1 MKNSIVV
8 IGGGESGVG
17 AAFLANK
24 NGYDVFLSEFNTI
37 EKKYKKILEDNH
49 INYEEGGH
57 TLNKCFSARE
67 IVKSPGISN
76 NSEIIIKIKSK
87 NIPIISEIEFAYRFT
102 NSILIGVTG
111 SNGKTTTSSLI
122 YHILKSSGKSVGLA
136 GNIGN
141 SFSFLTAE
149 NSFEYIVLELS
160 SFQLDDVNDFN
171 PFISII
177 TNITPDHLERYEYNF
192 QNYVNSKFKITSNQS
207 SADYF
212 IYNSDDNK
220 INSELNNRI
229 INSKKISFSYMN
241 NKEHNLTYVKN
252 NNINSYINNTS
263 FMIPIENL
271 SIKGKHNIQNSMA
284 AATVAK
290 ILNISDEKIRE
301 SLGNFQSINHR
312 LEHVLT
318 IQKVK
323 YINDS
328 KATNVNAVYY
338 ALDTMKSSTIWIVGG
353 VDKGNNYD
361 ELIPLVREKVKAIIC
376 IGIDNSKII
385 ESFSPFVDLI
395 IENDNMIEAVKNA
408 YKIAESKD
416 IVLLSPACSS
426 FDIYK
431 NYEDRGNQFKE
442 AVRKL

>member
-37 EKKYKKILEDNH
+37 EKKYKKILEDNN

-57 TLNKCFSARE
+57 TLNKFFNAKE
-67 IVKSPGISN
+67 IVKSPGVSN

-111 SNGKTTTSSLI
+111 SNGKTTTCSLI
-122 YHILKSSGKSVGLA
+122 YHILKNSGKSVGLA

-149 NSFEYIVLELS
+149 NSFDYIVLELS

-171 PFISII
+171 LFISII
-177 TNITPDHLERYEYNF
+177 INISPDHLERYEYDF

-207 SADYF
+207 STDYF
-212 IYNSDDNK
+212 IYNSDDDK

-229 INSKKISFSYMN
+229 INSTKISFSYKN

-252 NNINSYINNTS
+252 NNINSHINNTN

-385 ESFSPFVDLI
+385 DSFSPFVDLI

-416 IVLLSPACSS
+416 NVLLSPACSS

>member
-1 MKNSIVV
+1 
-8 IGGGESGVG
+8 
-17 AAFLANK
+17 
-24 NGYDVFLSEFNTI
+24 
-37 EKKYKKILEDNH
+37 
-49 INYEEGGH
+49 
-57 TLNKCFSARE
+57 
-67 IVKSPGISN
+67 
-76 NSEIIIKIKSK
+76 
-87 NIPIISEIEFAYRFT
+87 
-102 NSILIGVTG
+102 
-111 SNGKTTTSSLI
+111 
-122 YHILKSSGKSVGLA
+122 
-136 GNIGN
+136 
-141 SFSFLTAE
+141 
-149 NSFEYIVLELS
+149 
-160 SFQLDDVNDFN
+160 
-171 PFISII
+171 
-177 TNITPDHLERYEYNF
+177 
-192 QNYVNSKFKITSNQS
+192 
-207 SADYF
+207 
-212 IYNSDDNK
+212 
-220 INSELNNRI
+220 
-229 INSKKISFSYMN
+229 
-241 NKEHNLTYVKN
+241 
-252 NNINSYINNTS
+252 
-263 FMIPIENL
+263 MIPIENL

-338 ALDTMKSSTIWIVGG
+338 ALDTMKSSTVWIVGG

-385 ESFSPFVDLI
+385 DSFSPFVDLI

-416 IVLLSPACSS
+416 NVLLSPACSS

>member
-67 IVKSPGISN
+67 VVKSPGISN

>member
-1 MKNSIVV
+1 MKNSIIV

-17 AAFLANK
+17 AAYLASK
-24 NGYDVFLSEFNTI
+24 KGYNVFLSEFNTI
-37 EKKYKKILEDNH
+37 EKKYKKILDDNQ

-57 TLNKCFSARE
+57 TLNKFFNANE
-67 IVKSPGISN
+67 VIKSPGVSN
-76 NSEIIIKIKSK
+76 NSDIILKIKSK
-87 NIPIISEIEFAYRFT
+87 NIPVISEIEFAFRFN

-111 SNGKTTTSSLI
+111 SNGKTTTCSLI
-122 YHILKSSGKSVGLA
+122 HHILKSSGKSVGLA

-149 NSFEYIVLELS
+149 NNFEYVVLELS
-160 SFQLDDVNDFN
+160 SFQLDDVIDFN

-177 TNITPDHLERYEYNF
+177 TNLTPDHLERYDSSF
-192 QNYVNSKFKITSNQS
+192 QNYVNSKFKIISKQS
-207 SADYF
+207 SSDYF
-212 IYNSDDNK
+212 IYNNDDDK
-220 INSELNNRI
+220 INSELSNRN
-229 INSKKISFSYMN
+229 INSIKIPFSFTNSSQD
-241 NKEHNLTYVKN
+241 NLTYVEN
-252 NNINSYINNTS
+252 DNINSNINNTN

-271 SIKGKHNIQNSMA
+271 SIKGKHNVQNSMA

-290 ILNISDEKIRE
+290 ILNISDQKIRE

-338 ALDTMKSSTIWIVGG
+338 ALDSMKSSTVWIVGG
-353 VDKGNNYD
+353 VDKGNNYED
-361 ELIPLVREKVKAIIC
+361 LIPLVREKVKAIIC

-395 IENDNMIEAVKNA
+395 IENGNMIEAVKNA

-416 IVLLSPACSS
+416 SVLLSPACSS
-426 FDIYK
+426 FDLFK

>member
-76 NSEIIIKIKSK
+76 NSDIIIKIKSK